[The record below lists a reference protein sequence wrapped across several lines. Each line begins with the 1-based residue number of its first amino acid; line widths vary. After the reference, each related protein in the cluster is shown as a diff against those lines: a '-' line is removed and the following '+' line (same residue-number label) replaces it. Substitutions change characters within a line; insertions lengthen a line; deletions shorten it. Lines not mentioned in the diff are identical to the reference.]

1 MKAGPACSFCNKSNE
16 NISYLIPSPWKPAA
30 ICDECVSV
38 CVELICEHLSLESLP
53 AESPVMAG
61 VRDAKPSR
69 AKAAK

>member
-1 MKAGPACSFCNKSNE
+1 MKAEPACSFCGNYSAP
-16 NISYLIPSPWKPAA
+16 ITSFLIIAPHGQAA
-30 ICDECVSV
+30 ICQECVSV
-38 CVELICEHLSLESLP
+38 CVHLIHEASLESLP